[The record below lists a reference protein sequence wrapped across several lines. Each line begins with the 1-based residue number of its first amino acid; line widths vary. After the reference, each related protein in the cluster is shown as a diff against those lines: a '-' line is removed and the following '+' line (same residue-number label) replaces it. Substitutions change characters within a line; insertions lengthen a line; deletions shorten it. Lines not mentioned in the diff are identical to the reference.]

1 MTSEDI
7 EGEGDIGF
15 KLSIAQR
22 EENKIKKNILLN
34 NIIDC
39 LIEGTEY
46 YYTNNTSLVII
57 V

>member
-39 LIEGTEY
+39 LIEGTVY
-46 YYTNNTSLVII
+46 YYTTTL
-57 V
+57 